1 MADLSSILSSSSA
14 LDSLVQQ
21 YKTSLR
27 KPITA
32 LETRRTGL
40 RARMSALTD
49 VKAKLTALLSAARDL
64 STVGASSQFGLRSVS
79 SSNTTVVTAKATGAV
94 PIGSHTLH
102 VSRLANADRLLSSTV
117 DRTATGIVDAQG
129 AGDKT
134 LQVTVNGVTT
144 DVTVTLVAGD
154 TNDTVLSKIATAING
169 SGAGISASSV
179 AVSSTTSRLVLTS
192 AQTGMAHA
200 ISIQDTSGTLLDA
213 IGMGS
218 GVVSGRTL
226 STSTTGGFQIAD
238 ATTLDAA
245 FTFDGVDIIR
255 GSNSVNDV
263 LTGLTLELKAPQ
275 LPADS
280 AVTLVVGSDA
290 TAIREKVASFITA
303 FNEALSILTSKTAI
317 DPTNNVREVLAGDA
331 MFRTLRNSLRTI
343 TGGVISSVQTGN
355 PVILSQIG
363 ITVAKD
369 GSLSLSNTARF
380 DEMIATNAA
389 GVADLFSST
398 NGVAIRLRDMVDQFT
413 SGTGVIKRSQD
424 SLTSQ
429 VTYLSKRIILGDYQ
443 ISVKADQF
451 RAEYARVQSTLT
463 VLSNQQQFIDSIVS
477 GSLYYG

>member
-1 MADLSSILSSSSA
+1 
-14 LDSLVQQ
+14 
-21 YKTSLR
+21 
-27 KPITA
+27 
-32 LETRRTGL
+32 
-40 RARMSALTD
+40 
-49 VKAKLTALLSAARDL
+49 
-64 STVGASSQFGLRSVS
+64 
-79 SSNTTVVTAKATGAV
+79 
-94 PIGSHTLH
+94 
-102 VSRLANADRLLSSTV
+102 
-117 DRTATGIVDAQG
+117 
-129 AGDKT
+129 
-134 LQVTVNGVTT
+134 
-144 DVTVTLVAGD
+144 
-154 TNDTVLSKIATAING
+154 
-169 SGAGISASSV
+169 
-179 AVSSTTSRLVLTS
+179 
-192 AQTGMAHA
+192 
-200 ISIQDTSGTLLDA
+200 
-213 IGMGS
+213 
-218 GVVSGRTL
+218 
-226 STSTTGGFQIAD
+226 
-238 ATTLDAA
+238 
-245 FTFDGVDIIR
+245 
-255 GSNSVNDV
+255 
-263 LTGLTLELKAPQ
+263 
-275 LPADS
+275 
-280 AVTLVVGSDA
+280 
-290 TAIREKVASFITA
+290 
-303 FNEALSILTSKTAI
+303 
-317 DPTNNVREVLAGDA
+317 